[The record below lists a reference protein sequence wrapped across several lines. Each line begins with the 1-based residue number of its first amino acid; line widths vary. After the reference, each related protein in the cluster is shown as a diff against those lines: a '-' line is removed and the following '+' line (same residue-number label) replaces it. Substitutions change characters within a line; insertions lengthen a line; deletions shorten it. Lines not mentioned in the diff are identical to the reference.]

1 MFDDGRFDSLLRK
14 FVIVQNIFP
23 RKTLHN
29 IFKVENWKYMSKV
42 TGNYFFQANLCQA
55 GLNEQLLNAT
65 ASLLL

>member
-55 GLNEQLLNAT
+55 G
-65 ASLLL
+65 

>member
-42 TGNYFFQANLCQA
+42 TGNYFFSSEFMSS
-55 GLNEQLLNAT
+55 GLE
-65 ASLLL
+65 